1 MTSGSKKLGRLRFK
15 RIQADR
21 PIDIYEAL
29 VAARRLQLQPAL
41 ARAVSEVGV
50 AVIDEELKKLVPSG
64 ALNHVAGLGL
74 RGERVFPVPSI
85 LEHAPPLI
93 GYYRMLLGIS
103 KKEFQQTNKLGY
115 GPWLGAEERAVMSPD
130 LVSALPRFCTALIEP
145 LVKVVYAMDTFD
157 NQDLSDL
164 ALLTLGPTLQ
174 GGRNNVIG
182 SRASRAVFESLRALV
197 ADRTTFDSERL
208 VRFMSPSGQAFVL
221 IEGSDPDVR
230 LDAVAPNGEETPVV
244 AMEIKGG
251 KDASNAHN
259 RAGEAEKSHIKA
271 RIAGYGH
278 RWTIMVVRGLYR
290 ERLQEETPSST
301 ELFDASQIMGRS
313 GPDWKTLLER
323 FSEIIGELQR

>member
-41 ARAVSEVGV
+41 ARAVGEVGV
-50 AVIDEELKKLVPSG
+50 AVIDEELKELVPAG

-103 KKEFQQTNKLGY
+103 KKEFQQANKLGY
-115 GPWLGAEERAVMSPD
+115 GPWLGAEERATMSPG
-130 LVSALPRFCTALIEP
+130 LVSALPRFCSALIEP

-182 SRASRAVFESLRALV
+182 SRASKAVFESLRALV
-197 ADRTTFDSERL
+197 AGRTTFDSERL
-208 VRFMSPSGQAFVL
+208 VRFVAPNRQSFVL

-230 LDAVAPNGEETPVV
+230 LDAVTPNGEETPVI

-251 KDASNAHN
+251 EDTSNAHN

-271 RIAGYGH
+271 RIAGYDH
-278 RWTIMVVRGLYR
+278 RWTIMVMRGLNIECLR
-290 ERLQEETPSST
+290 GETPSST
-301 ELFDASQIMGRS
+301 ELFDASEIMERS
-313 GPDWKTLLER
+313 GSDWETLRER
-323 FSEIIGELQR
+323 FSEIINGPL